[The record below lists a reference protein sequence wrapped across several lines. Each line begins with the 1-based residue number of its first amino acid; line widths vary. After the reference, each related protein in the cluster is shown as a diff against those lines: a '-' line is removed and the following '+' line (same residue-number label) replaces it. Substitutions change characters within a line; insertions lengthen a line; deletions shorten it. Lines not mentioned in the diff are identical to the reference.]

1 MPTRAPA
8 PPPGFA
14 SGHHGAADAGTWAQY
29 DLSGLRSFL
38 GEEVAA
44 QIPKLNHTPNLCFDI
59 DALLSPSAHASSL
72 EANPAS
78 QFFHRALTQGT
89 KCPVVDPNQFANHW
103 KEPWPLSDECLLLPL
118 SRSESLQQITLVT
131 SVPLLLP
138 STKWL
143 QRLAAFFPNYRYA
156 IAVCPPEAF
165 SRYRQVLRNKCITG
179 ATPAVPNPRSPE
191 QTPLQLVNSAF
202 CDLHGFSLD
211 ASGLRQHFSSFDA
224 FSSLTAV
231 PVYLYGDI
239 LTVAYPVPAQ
249 RASFRMTDET
259 RLMTLLPKALATQ
272 NKRFRLKLI
281 QAEGEAIQ
289 TILATA
295 TTIDISALAGS
306 LEESQGGY
314 SVKREVHAFEAQA
327 LADKAYSGDASMA
340 DVALSI
346 IYEAVKAGASDIH
359 IQPEQNELV
368 IRYRVNGRCYKFT
381 HTIPVFL
388 CSQLIGA
395 IKAKAKINH
404 VTTPIPQDGGFSLQN
419 KQGGDVIDVRV
430 NTQLTEEG
438 ESSVMRLSRQRQRLL
453 RIEDLGLSTFG
464 AHILKRFIDSDH
476 GLGLVCGPTGS
487 GKSTTLYAAMADIN
501 REIYTVLSGEAP
513 VERRIPGVAQTTV
526 RHPLTFSDWVKGCLR
541 RDPDYIIVGETRDED
556 TAEQIVRAAETG
568 HVTFTTLHTNTAA
581 GAITRLNG
589 LGIPRFIIAEV
600 LKCVFAQRLAGV
612 ICPDCAVPAKNAP
625 SREEMLDHYKIRPDD
640 LPAQIQF
647 FNVEKRSGCP
657 RCKGTGIVGRTLICE
672 AFYVDHTVKE
682 LILTDAP
689 LHEIEDALMRQGGQ
703 TLGQAA
709 LLKSAA
715 GTVPLSEAIGIVGL
729 DALAYVKASGSSGK
743 SQGSEEAEVAGDY
756 KADYEAG
763 DVLTE
768 NPA

>member
-1 MPTRAPA
+1 M
-8 PPPGFA
+8 
-14 SGHHGAADAGTWAQY
+14 
-29 DLSGLRSFL
+29 RSFL
-38 GEEVAA
+38 GEEVAV
-44 QIPKLNHTPNLCFDI
+44 QIPKLKHTPNLCFDI
-59 DALLSPSAHASSL
+59 DGLLSPSARSASL
-72 EANPAS
+72 EANPVS

-89 KCPVVDPNQFANHW
+89 KSPVVDPNQFATQW
-103 KEPWPLSDECLLLPL
+103 KDPWPLSDDCLFLPL
-118 SRSESLQQITLVT
+118 SRSENLKQITLVT

-143 QRLAAFFPNYRYA
+143 QRLAAFFPGHRYA
-156 IAVCPPEAF
+156 IAFCPPEAF
-165 SRYRQVLRNKCITG
+165 VRYQQSLRGKSILS
-179 ATPAVPNPRSPE
+179 ATPSVPTPVPAE
-191 QTPLQLVNSAF
+191 QAPLQMVNSAF
-202 CDLHGFSLD
+202 CDLNGFSLD
-211 ASGLRQHFSSFDA
+211 ASGMRQHFNSFDV
-224 FSSLTAV
+224 FTSLTAV
-231 PVYLYGDI
+231 PIYLYSDI

-259 RLMTLLPKALATQ
+259 RLMTLLPKALAAQ

-289 TILATA
+289 SILATA
-295 TTIDISALAGS
+295 TTIDVSALAGA
-306 LEESQGGY
+306 LEDTQSAYGP
-314 SVKREVHAFEAQA
+314 KREVHAFEAQE
-327 LADKAYSGDASMA
+327 LAQKAHSGDASMA

-368 IRYRVNGRCYKFT
+368 IRYRVNGRCYKFA

-438 ESSVMRLSRQRQRLL
+438 ESTVMRLSRQRQRLL

-501 REIYTVLSGEAP
+501 REIYTVLSGESP
-513 VERRIPGVAQTTV
+513 VERRIPGVAQTSV
-526 RHPLTFSDWVKGCLR
+526 RHPLTFSEWVKGTLR

-581 GAITRLNG
+581 GAVTRLNG

-612 ICPDCAVPAKNAP
+612 ICPDCAVPARNAP
-625 SREEMLDHYKIRPDD
+625 SREEMLEHYRVRPSDIPD
-640 LPAQIQF
+640 QLQF
-647 FNVEKRSGCP
+647 LNTDKRPGCP

-715 GTVPLSEAIGIVGL
+715 GMVTLSEAIGIVGL
-729 DALAYVKASGSSGK
+729 DALAYVKTSSASGK
-743 SQGSEEAEVAGDY
+743 SHGGEDAEIATGDGIDD
-756 KADYEAG
+756 ASG
-763 DVLTE
+763 GTSI
-768 NPA
+768 

>member
-1 MPTRAPA
+1 MGLFSPRQATPRAVTAPAPAQTRAP
-8 PPPGFA
+8 GSA
-14 SGHHGAADAGTWAQY
+14 SGAGTTEAGPWAQY
-29 DLSGLRSFL
+29 DLGGLRSFL
-38 GEEVAA
+38 GEDVAVR
-44 QIPKLNHTPNLCFDI
+44 IPKLRPTPSLCFDI
-59 DALLSPSAHASSL
+59 DGLLSPSVQTSSL
-72 EANPAS
+72 ETNPVS
-78 QFFHRALTQGT
+78 QFFHRALAQGT
-89 KCPVVDPNQFANHW
+89 KSPVIDPNHFPSYW
-103 KEPWPLSDECLLLPL
+103 KEPWPLSDDCLFLPL

-131 SVPLLLP
+131 PVPLLLP
-138 STKWL
+138 SVKWL
-143 QRLAAFFPNYRYA
+143 QRLAAFFPGYRYA
-156 IAVCPPEAF
+156 IALCSPDAF
-165 SRYRQVLRNKCITG
+165 TRYQQTLRNKGFTS
-179 ATPAVPNPRSPE
+179 ATPAVPNPRPPE
-191 QTPLQLVNSAF
+191 QAPLQLVNSAF
-202 CDLHGFSLD
+202 CDINGFSLD

-224 FSSLTAV
+224 FVSLTAV

-249 RASFRMTDET
+249 RGSFRMSDET
-259 RLMTLLPKALATQ
+259 RLMTLLPKALAAQ

-289 TILATA
+289 TILSTA

-306 LEESQGGY
+306 LEDAQVSYGP
-314 SVKREVHAFEAQA
+314 KREVHAFEAQE
-327 LADKAYSGDASMA
+327 LAQKAYSGDASMA

-346 IYEAVKAGASDIH
+346 IYEAIKVGASDIH
-359 IQPEQNELV
+359 VHPEQNELV

-388 CSQLIGA
+388 GSQLIGA

-419 KQGGDVIDVRV
+419 KQGGDLIDVRV

-438 ESSVMRLSRQRQRLL
+438 ESTVMRLSRQRQRLL
-453 RIEDLGLSTFG
+453 TIEDLGLSTFG

-513 VERRIPGVAQTTV
+513 VERRIPGVVQTTV
-526 RHPLTFSDWVKGCLR
+526 RPPLTFSEWVKGCLR
-541 RDPDYIIVGETRDED
+541 RDPDYIVVGETRDED

-589 LGIPRFIIAEV
+589 LGIPRFVIAEV

-612 ICPDCAVPAKNAP
+612 ICPECAVPAEDAP
-625 SREEMLDHYKIRPDD
+625 SREEIMEQYRVRSDD
-640 LPAQIQF
+640 VPAQIQF
-647 FNVEKRSGCP
+647 LNVEKRTGCP

-672 AFYVDHTVKE
+672 AFYVDHHVKE

-689 LHEIEDALMRQGGQ
+689 LQDIEAALMRQGGQ

-715 GTVPLSEAIGIVGL
+715 GVIPFSEALGIIGL
-729 DALAYVKASGSSGK
+729 DALTYDKGGS
-743 SQGSEEAEVAGDY
+743 
-756 KADYEAG
+756 
-763 DVLTE
+763 
-768 NPA
+768 